1 MKSYNDDNKII
12 IKVNIKHII
21 GLLIIVLLLLGLF
34 YTKIIGRK
42 IGSYKLASQTETFV
56 QNNEEPVFKV
66 SKIVLY
72 SSADAVDNSESQ
84 VLQDLD
90 ISQYTD
96 MSINIDN
103 KSKTNEITE
112 QNTIKQLYIDNI
124 EVQIDSEKGEK
135 ILNYK
140 NPYIFGKFKMLENCG
155 NGRIDFKV
163 INTNQENDAANYDE
177 PTIYADC
184 SNPITLGYINKNI
197 ITNYSV
203 SEQKKSVTFD
213 GKMLKNENI
222 DFDDLNCIIRF
233 QIHIINNL
241 NQEFVCPVEIEND
254 LNNGKKEI
262 YKQGYVLKT
271 LNAEEQENKFIQLN

>member
-1 MKSYNDDNKII
+1 MRDYNNNEKLI
-12 IKVNIKHII
+12 IKINIKHII
-21 GLLIIVLLLLGLF
+21 GLLIVVLLILSLF
-34 YTKIIGRK
+34 YTKIIRTK
-42 IGSYKLASQTETFV
+42 IGNYKLASQTEKFV
-56 QNNEEPVFKV
+56 IDNENPVFKI

-72 SSADAVDNSESQ
+72 SNADAIDNSQEM
-84 VLQDLD
+84 LQDLD

-96 MSINIDN
+96 ISIKIDN
-103 KSKTNEITE
+103 KCKTNEITE

-124 EVQIDSEKGEK
+124 NIQIDSEKGEK

-140 NPYIFGKFKMLENCG
+140 NPYIFGKFKMLENRG
-155 NGRIDFKV
+155 DSRIDFKV
-163 INTNQENDAANYDE
+163 INTNQENDVANYDL

-233 QIHIINNL
+233 QIHIINNQ
-241 NQEFVCPVEIEND
+241 NQEFICPVEIEND

-271 LNAEEQENKFIQLN
+271 LDFQNQFIQL

>member
-1 MKSYNDDNKII
+1 MENYNNNKII

-21 GLLIIVLLLLGLF
+21 ALLIIVLLILSLF

-42 IGSYKLASQTETFV
+42 IGNYKLASQMETFV
-56 QNNEEPVFKV
+56 QNNEQPVFKL

-72 SSADAVDNSESQ
+72 SSADAVDNTQEK

-96 MSINIDN
+96 ISISIDN
-103 KSKTNEITE
+103 KSKTSEITN

-124 EVQIDSEKGEK
+124 QIQIDSHKGEK

-140 NPYIFGKFKMLENCG
+140 NPYIFGKFKMLENCV
-155 NGRIDFKV
+155 NNRIDFKV
-163 INTNQENDAANYDE
+163 INTNQENDAANYDN

-233 QIHIINNL
+233 QIHIVNNL
-241 NQEFVCPVEIEND
+241 NQEFVCPVEIDND
-254 LNNGKKEI
+254 LDNKKKEI

-271 LNAEEQENKFIQLN
+271 INGEEQENKFIQLN

>member
-1 MKSYNDDNKII
+1 MRDYNNNEKLI
-12 IKVNIKHII
+12 IKINIKHII
-21 GLLIIVLLLLGLF
+21 GLLIVVLLILSLF
-34 YTKIIGRK
+34 YTKIIRTK
-42 IGSYKLASQTETFV
+42 IGNYKLASQTEKFV
-56 QNNEEPVFKV
+56 IDNENPVFKI

-72 SSADAVDNSESQ
+72 SNADAIDNSQEM
-84 VLQDLD
+84 LQDLD

-96 MSINIDN
+96 ISIKIDN
-103 KSKTNEITE
+103 KCKTNEITE

-124 EVQIDSEKGEK
+124 NIQIDSEKGEK

-140 NPYIFGKFKMLENCG
+140 NPYIFGKFKMLENRG
-155 NGRIDFKV
+155 DSRIDFKV
-163 INTNQENDAANYDE
+163 INTNQENDAANYDL

-233 QIHIINNL
+233 QIHIINNQ
-241 NQEFVCPVEIEND
+241 NQEFICPVEIEND

-271 LNAEEQENKFIQLN
+271 LDFQNQFIQL